1 MGTRAQPAPDL
12 RPDPAELEARC
23 AALELANQ
31 SLTRINEALMDR
43 VERDMDMQG
52 SSFSL
57 FQAAIA
63 LEAKVKE
70 RTGALQDTLRTLE
83 QTNNDLKASNDAAQ
97 AASRA
102 KSAFL
107 AAMSHELRTPMNGV
121 VGMSELLMTT
131 DLSRVQVKSVETIRR
146 SALSLL
152 TILNDILD
160 FSKIEAGQM
169 TLEATPFNLRK
180 TADEVLA
187 LLRPQVEG
195 KGLDLIMDWPNN
207 LPSAVIGDP
216 TRIAQIITNLVG
228 NALKFTSSGY
238 VRLRARLGKKHDNRQ
253 EYRFEIEDTGIGIN
267 EEAMGRLFTSFSQAD
282 SSTTRKFGGTG
293 LGLAIVR
300 RLSELMG
307 GACGVTSEVGK
318 GSCFWFSVSLEPN
331 MNSEANL
338 TTRSFARF
346 RTPAALDGTS
356 RKLRILLVED
366 NPINQEVAS
375 ALLETLHC
383 ECTIADNGRLAL
395 AALAESGDF
404 DLVLMDCQMPEM
416 DGFEATKRIRADE
429 CESGGHIPI
438 IALTANAM
446 AGDREL
452 CLAAGMDDFL
462 SKPFQLHELSGM
474 LGKWSPRA
482 DAAEAQNSKE
492 MN

>member
-1 MGTRAQPAPDL
+1 MSAQPAPDL
-12 RPDPAELEARC
+12 PRDPAELEARC
-23 AALELANQ
+23 AALELANK
-31 SLTRINEALMDR
+31 SLTKINEALMDR

-52 SSFSL
+52 NSFSL

-70 RTGALQDTLRTLE
+70 RTGALQETLSALE
-83 QTNNDLKASNDAAQ
+83 QTNNELKASNEAAQ

-131 DLSRVQVKSVETIRR
+131 DLSKAQVKSVETIRR

-169 TLEATPFNLRK
+169 TLESTPFNLRK
-180 TADEVLA
+180 TADEALA
-187 LLRPQVEG
+187 LLRPQVES

-207 LPSAVIGDP
+207 LPSAVVGDP
-216 TRIAQIITNLVG
+216 TRFAQVVTNLVG
-228 NALKFTSSGY
+228 NALKFTSTGY
-238 VRLRARLGKKHDNRQ
+238 IRLRARLGPRHEDRQ

-267 EEAMGRLFTSFSQAD
+267 PEAVGRLFTSFTQAD
-282 SSTTRKFGGTG
+282 SSTTRRFGGTG

-307 GACGVTSEVGK
+307 GTCGVTSEPGK
-318 GSCFWFSVSLEPN
+318 GSCFWFTLVLEPN
-331 MNSEANL
+331 LHSDANL
-338 TTRSFARF
+338 TTNSFVRF
-346 RTPAALDGTS
+346 RAPPSVDSSA

-395 AALAESGDF
+395 EALATGARF
-404 DLVLMDCQMPEM
+404 DLILMDCQMPEM
-416 DGFEATKRIRADE
+416 DGFEATRRIRAH
-429 CESGGHIPI
+429 ESASDAHVPI
-438 IALTANAM
+438 VALTANAM

-452 CLAAGMDDFL
+452 CLGAGMDDFL
-462 SKPFQLHELSGM
+462 SKPFQLHELSSM
-474 LGKWSPRA
+474 LGKWTQGASGSDGPI
-482 DAAEAQNSKE
+482 SKE

>member
-1 MGTRAQPAPDL
+1 MATNAQPVPVPQPDV
-12 RPDPAELEARC
+12 AALEARC
-23 AALELANQ
+23 AALELANRN
-31 SLTRINEALMDR
+31 LGKINVALMDR

-52 SSFSL
+52 NSFSL

-70 RTGALQDTLRTLE
+70 RTAALQDTLNALERTNSE
-83 QTNNDLKASNDAAQ
+83 LKASNEAAQ

-121 VGMSELLMTT
+121 VGMSELLLTT
-131 DLSRVQVKSVETIRR
+131 ELGAQQVKSVQTIRR

-169 TLEATPFNLRK
+169 TLESTPFNLRK
-180 TADEVLA
+180 CADEALA
-187 LLRPQVEG
+187 LLRPQVES
-195 KGLDLIMDWPNN
+195 KGLDLILDWPSNMPN
-207 LPSAVIGDP
+207 DVVGDP
-216 TRIAQIITNLVG
+216 TRFVQIINNLVD

-238 VRLRARLGKKHDNRQ
+238 IRLRGRLGKKPDHRQ
-253 EYRFEIEDTGIGIN
+253 EYRFEIEDTGIGIPA
-267 EEAMGRLFTSFSQAD
+267 EAIGRLFTSFSQAD
-282 SSTTRKFGGTG
+282 SSTTRRFGGTG

-300 RLSELMG
+300 RLAELMDG
-307 GACGVTSEVGK
+307 NCGVTSEVGK
-318 GSCFWFSVSLEPN
+318 GSCFWFTLLLEPAADAPADSGPN
-331 MNSEANL
+331 PLAMF
-338 TTRSFARF
+338 RS
-346 RTPAALDGTS
+346 PHAAGEG
-356 RKLRILLVED
+356 RKLRVLLVED
-366 NPINQEVAS
+366 NLINQEVAS
-375 ALLETLHC
+375 ALLETLDC

-395 AALAESGDF
+395 DALAAGNRF

-416 DGFEATKRIRADE
+416 DGFEATRQIRAME
-429 CESGGHIPI
+429 APTGSHLPI
-438 IALTANAM
+438 VALTANAM

-474 LGKWSPRA
+474 LGKWGGASPTKNGQS
-482 DAAEAQNSKE
+482 EKE
-492 MN
+492 MT